1 MLGSIL
7 NSFFACSHKRT
18 TFPMTPARRCADI
31 PVASTPRQGTYVA
44 CLDCG
49 KELGY
54 DWDNMRIGKPV
65 AVRVPSRQVQP
76 LALSPADTTFIHLA
90 GTR

>member
-1 MLGSIL
+1 MFGSIL

-18 TFPMTPARRCADI
+18 TFPMTPARRSADV
-31 PVASTPRQGTYVA
+31 PVSTPLRGTYVA

-54 DWDNMRIGKPV
+54 DWDKMRIGKPV
-65 AVRVPSRQVQP
+65 AARIPSPQAVPLDLR
-76 LALSPADTTFIHLA
+76 PADPTLIHLA